1 MQNPLT
7 SKENTVYSPAKGVY
21 SFRIV
26 FVNVM
31 MITVPGTENDEKP
44 EWVLVDAGLKG
55 YSSRIKRMAEK
66 YFGADNPPR
75 AIILT
80 HGHFD
85 HVGSL
90 KKLLQDWDV
99 PVYCHRLE
107 LPYVTGKSAYPPTDP
122 TVDYGV
128 MAMVSRLYPTGP
140 IDLGDAV
147 YPLPADG
154 EVPFL
159 EDWTWHHVPG
169 HSPGQIALFRE
180 SDKTLISADAFVTT
194 KQESAYAVMTQRR
207 EINGPPAY
215 FTIDW
220 DAAAE
225 SVALLE
231 KLRPEVV
238 ISGHGRPMEGSKM
251 RKQLRMLTHHFD
263 ELAMPK
269 HGRYVKQP
277 AVTDERGVVEVPP
290 SVADV
295 LPRVLAG
302 VGLAAVAATTTYLL
316 LSRRSRSS
324 SGNGSTR
331 SSGTSRRTRSSE
343 GSGSTASRSRRST
356 TRSTE
361 RSTASGSASARKSGG
376 SKDSKSGTKAKTK
389 KSKRED

>member
-7 SKENTVYSPAKGVY
+7 SKESTVYSPAKGVY

-44 EWVLVDAGLKG
+44 EWVLIDAGLKG
-55 YSSRIKRMAEK
+55 YSNRIKRMAEK
-66 YFGADNPPR
+66 YFGNDNPPR

-90 KKLLQDWDV
+90 KKLLTDWDV

-107 LPYVTGKSAYPPTDP
+107 LPYLTGRSSYPPTDP

-128 MAMVSRLYPTGP
+128 MTMVSRLYPTGP
-140 IDLGDAV
+140 IDLGDSV
-147 YPLPADG
+147 FPLPADG

-159 EDWTWHHVPG
+159 EGWTWYHVPG
-169 HSPGQIALFRE
+169 HSPGQVALFRE
-180 SDKTLISADAFVTT
+180 SDHTLISADAFVTT
-194 KQESAYAVMTQRR
+194 KQESAYAVMTQRK

-220 DAAAE
+220 EAAAE
-225 SVALLE
+225 SVMLLE

-238 ISGHGRPMEGSKM
+238 ISGHGRPMDGSKM
-251 RKQLRMLTHHFD
+251 RKQLRMLAHHFD
-263 ELAMPK
+263 KLALPK
-269 HGRYVKQP
+269 HGRYVNQP
-277 AVTDERGVVEVPP
+277 AETDERGVIDVPP
-290 SVADV
+290 PVTDA

-302 VGLAAVAATTTYLL
+302 VALAAVAATTTYLL
-316 LSRRSRSS
+316 LSRKLRSS
-324 SGNGSTR
+324 SNGSVR
-331 SSGTSRRTRSSE
+331 SSSTSQGVSRASNKTGSETPRRRTATT
-343 GSGSTASRSRRST
+343 TAAAGV
-356 TRSTE
+356 E
-361 RSTASGSASARKSGG
+361 ARKTAG
-376 SKDSKSGTKAKTK
+376 SKDAKAAKSAKSKTK
-389 KSKRED
+389 KSKKSE